1 MRRLHARLATE
12 RERRVQR
19 QHARIDSI
27 CKVFYLAIHF
37 QILAAGRQQDISV
50 RLRQEQRCCF
60 RIQHASKVR
69 YLVRLLAQKAQIFC
83 PCLRAGARNALGD
96 RCRVGVRR
104 VDHQIKFRVGEHLDD
119 PVNRL
124 LNALEPGTYLRPHRH
139 LNPKK
144 DEIFLLL
151 RGRIAVFLFDNKGEI
166 TQTQILDPKEGVY
179 GAEIKAGTWHGLL
192 VLESGSVI
200 YEIKEGPF
208 APLAPENFAPW
219 SPAPEDTK
227 GVAKYMELLGKAI

>member
-1 MRRLHARLATE
+1 MKIINEALLNETT
-12 RERRVQR
+12 
-19 QHARIDSI
+19 
-27 CKVFYLAIHF
+27 
-37 QILAAGRQQDISV
+37 GRAKQSP
-50 RLRQEQRCCF
+50 RLRMNYNFHER
-60 RIQHASKVR
+60 
-69 YLVRLLAQKAQIFC
+69 
-83 PCLRAGARNALGD
+83 
-96 RCRVGVRR
+96 
-104 VDHQIKFRVGEHLDD
+104 LDD

-192 VLESGSVI
+192 PALSYMKSRKGRSLRSLLKISLPGVRLQKTRKGWQNI
-200 YEIKEGPF
+200 
-208 APLAPENFAPW
+208 W
-219 SPAPEDTK
+219 S
-227 GVAKYMELLGKAI
+227 Y

>member
-1 MRRLHARLATE
+1 MKIINEALLNETT
-12 RERRVQR
+12 
-19 QHARIDSI
+19 
-27 CKVFYLAIHF
+27 
-37 QILAAGRQQDISV
+37 GRAKQSP
-50 RLRQEQRCCF
+50 RLRMNYNF
-60 RIQHASKVR
+60 H
-69 YLVRLLAQKAQIFC
+69 
-83 PCLRAGARNALGD
+83 
-96 RCRVGVRR
+96 
-104 VDHQIKFRVGEHLDD
+104 EHLDD

-200 YEIKEGPF
+200 YEIKEVPF

>member
-1 MRRLHARLATE
+1 MKIINEALLNETT
-12 RERRVQR
+12 
-19 QHARIDSI
+19 
-27 CKVFYLAIHF
+27 
-37 QILAAGRQQDISV
+37 GRAKQSP
-50 RLRQEQRCCF
+50 RLRMNYNF
-60 RIQHASKVR
+60 H
-69 YLVRLLAQKAQIFC
+69 
-83 PCLRAGARNALGD
+83 
-96 RCRVGVRR
+96 
-104 VDHQIKFRVGEHLDD
+104 EHLDD

-139 LNPKK
+139 LNP
-144 DEIFLLL
+144 
-151 RGRIAVFLFDNKGEI
+151 NKGEI

>member
-1 MRRLHARLATE
+1 MKILTFGELMLRLKTPEHLKILQADTFEASYGGAEANVAVSLATLGNDVSYVTKVPE
-12 RERRVQR
+12 HQVGQAAINEIRRFGVDTTR
-19 QHARIDSI
+19 
-27 CKVFYLAIHF
+27 V
-37 QILAAGRQQDISV
+37 
-50 RLRQEQRCCF
+50 LR
-60 RIQHASKVR
+60 
-69 YLVRLLAQKAQIFC
+69 
-83 PCLRAGARNALGD
+83 GGG
-96 RCRVGVRR
+96 RVG
-104 VDHQIKFRVGEHLDD
+104 IYYFEK
-119 PVNRL
+119 
-124 LNALEPGTYLRPHRH
+124 GTNIRPHRH

-166 TQTQILDPKEGVY
+166 TKTQILDPKEGVY